1 MKKVTH
7 AYLANMPVF
16 ERNGVP
22 AMTGF
27 RRDTI
32 APSVVLAVRD
42 PLTVG
47 EGATEDAI
55 PRQLDG
61 AEVVAATGLFTT
73 VTGTYRGAPI
83 SVVST
88 GSGAPEAELVLMDLF
103 NYTDADTVIRI
114 GGSGG
119 WGEKVHVG
127 DAVISAGA
135 VRDEGLSKMHVRVEY
150 PAFADYRVV
159 GAMVAEAE
167 ALGAPYLVGVTR
179 TGDSEYCGWGK
190 PGPGGYLQ
198 LDQAE
203 IIDYWSRA
211 GILNTDRETATIMTL
226 CALYGR
232 RAGSVCSVGDN
243 LVTGEPHRSG
253 AGYENAI
260 RIGLGALARLAG
272 K

>member
-1 MKKVTH
+1 MTDVTH
-7 AYLANMPVF
+7 PYLKNMPVF
-16 ERNGVP
+16 ERDGVP

-27 RRDTI
+27 TREII

-47 EGATEDAI
+47 SGATEDAI
-55 PRQLDG
+55 TRQLDDARLV
-61 AEVVAATGLFTT
+61 AETGLFTT
-73 VTGTYRGAPI
+73 FTGTYRGAPI
-83 SVVST
+83 SVVNT
-88 GSGAPEAELVLMDLF
+88 GSGAPEAELVMMDLF
-103 NYTDADTVIRI
+103 NYTDAETVIRI

-119 WGEKVHVG
+119 WGRNVRVG
-127 DAVISAGA
+127 DAVISSGA
-135 VRDEGLSKMHVRVEY
+135 VRDEGLSKCHVRVEF
-150 PAFADYRVV
+150 PAFADHEVV
-159 GAMVAEAE
+159 SAMVAA
-167 ALGAPYLVGVTR
+167 ARAIGAPYHVGVTR
-179 TGDSEYCGWGK
+179 TGDSEYTGWGK

-198 LDQAE
+198 PDHAE
-203 IIDYWSRA
+203 IIDYWHRA
-211 GILNTDRETATIMTL
+211 GILNTDRETATIMVL

>member
-1 MKKVTH
+1 MREVTH
-7 AYLANMPVF
+7 PYLVNMPMF
-16 ERNGVP
+16 LRDGVP
-22 AMTGF
+22 ALTGF
-27 RRDTI
+27 RRETI

-55 PRQLDG
+55 SRQLE
-61 AEVVAATGLFTT
+61 APRVVAETGLFRT

-103 NYTDADTVIRI
+103 NHTDCDTVIRI

-135 VRDEGLSKMHVRVEY
+135 VRDEGLSKAHVRVEY
-150 PAFADYRVV
+150 PAYADYRVV
-159 GAMVAEAE
+159 SAMVAEAE
-167 ALGAPYLVGVTR
+167 ALGAPFHVGVTR

-198 LDQAE
+198 PDHAE
-203 IIDYWSRA
+203 IIDYWRRA
-211 GILNTDRETATIMTL
+211 GILNTDRETATIFTL
-226 CALYGR
+226 ASLYGR

-253 AGYENAI
+253 AGYDRAI